1 MITMA
6 SSVFFLFL
14 HFLYVF
20 IDHSQWKHKN
30 EDDTVVGNVVNALDI
45 ALFPILQ
52 NRLEE
57 EDGPITFNDLEAHAG
72 DQGTPLP
79 EPTPNA
85 LIHPHPPFQSY
96 SNMKRAKRRMNK
108 FQESGRQTKTK
119 KLREHVQLC
128 QDPAVVD
135 GFDAETLP
143 AASGAYSS
151 LRLGKKNQRTPEIE
165 KLIEQGYQYVAAQ
178 DVGDSIK

>member
-1 MITMA
+1 MA
-6 SSVFFLFL
+6 SFVLFL
-14 HFLYVF
+14 QFLYVF
-20 IDHSQWKHKN
+20 SDHSQWKHKN
-30 EDDTVVGNVVNALDI
+30 KDDTVVGNVVDALDI
-45 ALFPILQ
+45 NLFPILQ

-57 EDGPITFNDLEAHAG
+57 EEGPTTFDDLEAHAG
-72 DQGTPLP
+72 DRGTPLP

-85 LIHPHPPFQSY
+85 LIHSHLPCQSY

-108 FQESGRQTKTK
+108 FQESGRQTQTK

-151 LRLGKKNQRTPEIE
+151 LRLGNKNQRTPEIE
-165 KLIEQGYQYVAAQ
+165 KLIGLGYQYVAAQ